1 MGMPDTEA
9 KRFRDAV
16 EWGAR
21 DVHKKWGNVFDMSE
35 LASEAWAVASERWQA
50 WETTGHARTDTK
62 LRVFEYVASQLPS
75 KGFVRKT
82 VDGKRKWVRE
92 AREIP
97 ASHYL
102 GMFVPGLR
110 QDTYADHGG
119 PLVLLPRTKALN
131 ASGRQRYADILFDHF
146 PDVVAEF
153 ERNETAKRPKGMRTR
168 DHLTERERSR
178 KDLYWTYNMELRLAM
193 QEMEMARGA
202 SCRLQV

>member
-9 KRFRDAV
+9 DRFGDAV

-21 DVHKKWGNVFDMSE
+21 DVHQKWGNVFELSE

-50 WETTGHARTDTK
+50 WDTTGMARSDTR

-97 ASHYL
+97 LGHY
-102 GMFVPGLR
+102 PGKFAR
-110 QDTYADHGG
+110 ETHQDMCADHDG
-119 PLVLLPRTKALN
+119 PLVLLPGTKGLN
-131 ASGRQRYADILFDHF
+131 ALGRQRYAEILFDHF

-153 ERNETAKRPKGMRTR
+153 ERNETAKRPKGVRTR
-168 DHLTERERSR
+168 DHLTERELIR
-178 KDLYWTYNMELRLAM
+178 KSLYWNYNMELRLAM
-193 QEMEMARGA
+193 QELEMAA
-202 SCRLQV
+202 